1 MRHSYNTRQH
11 ASVAGRGLGAGLVTL
26 LAALGRQAD
35 DVARFAGRHVDDL
48 GRGAFQQADDLSR
61 VTLHSGDDLLRG
73 ADDVGKPWAALEI
86 STIEPRNVVTS
97 THAADNA
104 GDRGSDVLW
113 HLAKETGQEALELAI
128 EYEIEKE

>member
-1 MRHSYNTRQH
+1 MRHSDDTRQH
-11 ASVAGRGLGAGLVTL
+11 ASVAGRGLGAGLVAL

-61 VTLHSGDDLLRG
+61 VALHGGDDLLRG
-73 ADDVGKPWAALEI
+73 ADDAAKPWALSEI
-86 STIEPRNVVTS
+86 PTIEPRNVGTS
-97 THAADNA
+97 THAADTA

-113 HLAKETGQEALELAI
+113 HLAKETGEEALEMAI
-128 EYEIEKE
+128 EYEMEKQ

>member
-1 MRHSYNTRQH
+1 MRHGDNTRQH

-61 VTLHSGDDLLRG
+61 VTLHGDDLLRG
-73 ADDVGKPWAALEI
+73 ADDAAKPWALSEI
-86 STIEPRNVVTS
+86 PTIEPRNVVTS
-97 THAADNA
+97 THAADTA
-104 GDRGSDVLW
+104 GDRGGYVLW
-113 HLAKETGQEALELAI
+113 HLAKETGQEVLQLAI